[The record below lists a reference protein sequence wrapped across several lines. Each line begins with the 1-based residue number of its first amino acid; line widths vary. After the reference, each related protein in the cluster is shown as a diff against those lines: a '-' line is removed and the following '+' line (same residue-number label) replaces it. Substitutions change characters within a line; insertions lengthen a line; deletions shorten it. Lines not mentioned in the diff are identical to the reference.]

1 MAGLFG
7 KILSILS
14 GAPEHA
20 VSEGSESTGK
30 YLAQADDP
38 VDLLFVKKFTDGGG
52 LFIYCGSPQEIVE
65 NLRAAA
71 KECGQSQ
78 FFVPER
84 QLGPWFEQ
92 AGLAV
97 IQDNPLEATAMASTC
112 HAAIAQTGGIMI
124 SDLQTAG
131 LKFAQLP
138 SIHIVFARVSQ
149 VVNSLSD
156 GMAAI
161 NKSHREQRPRA
172 IITLKGK
179 MDESVMQAKVDP
191 NKGRHVYFFLLEDP
205 LFPENA

>member
-1 MAGLFG
+1 MAGLIG
-7 KILSILS
+7 KFFSILS

-20 VSEGSESTGK
+20 VSEGQNSTGK
-30 YLAQADDP
+30 YLAQPNDP

-52 LFIYCGSPQEIVE
+52 LFVYCGSPEEIVE
-65 NLRAAA
+65 NLRGAAS
-71 KECGQSQ
+71 ESGQRQ
-78 FFVPER
+78 FFVPEPH
-84 QLGPWFEQ
+84 LHPWFLQ
-92 AGLAV
+92 AGLKV
-97 IQDNPLEATAMASTC
+97 VKDNPLEADAMASTC

-124 SDLQTAG
+124 SDLQTQG

-138 SIHIVFARVSQ
+138 DIHLVFARVSQ

-172 IITLKGK
+172 IITIKGK

-191 NKGRHVYFFLLEDP
+191 NKGRQVYFFLLEDV
-205 LFPENA
+205 LFPDAI